1 MAALT
6 DASSGDFHSEND
18 QNNVKLCFVKDDD
31 LLAKVTCNSME
42 HSISSRL

>member
-1 MAALT
+1 MAENSAGKPNLH
-6 DASSGDFHSEND
+6 SGNGQND
-18 QNNVKLCFVKDDD
+18 VKLCFVEDDG